1 MSTFRPNWDK
11 AQALDTLETVT
22 TQMAVAVSRCS
33 RDFRYLWA
41 NQAYANWIQ
50 RPLSEVVGRPISEV
64 LGKDAFEAL
73 LPDFN
78 RVLAGEKVHYERETN
93 FRAIGQRWISAT
105 YTPTLDPN
113 EITDG
118 WVAVVIDVTER
129 RRAEQALCESEE
141 RLRLAAK
148 AGRMFAYSWDAATD
162 VIERSGES
170 AEILGVE
177 QKAAAT
183 GSAIS
188 AMVYPADKER
198 LGAALAKLSID
209 NPRLQITY
217 RMVRPDGAVIW
228 LERNSCAYFDE
239 RGKIKRII
247 GMVLDVTKRRRAE
260 EALRRSEERL
270 RLAQWAARIG
280 TFDLNLRTGV
290 DIWTPETEALYGL
303 PPGGFAGTL
312 TAFENL
318 IHPDDREKVIEL
330 TREMMKTGQPA
341 EGEWRVIWPD
351 GSVHWIAS
359 RGQVLMDESGKPSR
373 MLGVNMDV
381 TERKLAEDKLREYE
395 RAVENAEDMIGVIDR
410 QYRFLLANRQY
421 LKMRNLTREQ
431 VVGHFVADV
440 LNKEIFETEVKPK
453 LDECFQGKVVRYEM
467 KFSYPSVGERD
478 LLLSYFPIE
487 GVNGVD
493 RVACILHDIT
503 DRKRAEVAL
512 LEMNRTLEAQ
522 GSLLRSR
529 EELLKIFVKNTPA
542 GVAMFDRDMRYLQV
556 SDRWCTDYSVDS
568 AQIQGRSHYE
578 LFPDLPQHWKEMH
591 RRGLEGETLQAED
604 RWDREHGTKWVRWEI
619 RPWFNIDGVPGGI
632 LIFAEDI
639 THRKQ
644 TEEALSGMT
653 GKLVEAQEQERARIA
668 RELHDDIN
676 QRLAVLA
683 IECDRLRERN
693 DLPSEVRGY
702 AHKLKEL
709 AADISSRVYAVSHQL
724 HSSTLDVLGL
734 VKGMRGWCKEFGN
747 QQKLEIDFK
756 SDNVPSVPQQISLCL
771 FRVLQEALHNA
782 AKHSGVKRIEV
793 RLVKHSSEIHL
804 TVRDS
809 GRGFDIGA
817 ASQSRGL
824 GLTSMKERV
833 RLAGG
838 TIGIES
844 KPRGGTTIHVRV
856 PLESKHHSQ
865 RTAV

>member
-1 MSTFRPNWDK
+1 
-11 AQALDTLETVT
+11 
-22 TQMAVAVSRCS
+22 
-33 RDFRYLWA
+33 
-41 NQAYANWIQ
+41 
-50 RPLSEVVGRPISEV
+50 
-64 LGKDAFEAL
+64 
-73 LPDFN
+73 
-78 RVLAGEKVHYERETN
+78 
-93 FRAIGQRWISAT
+93 
-105 YTPTLDPN
+105 
-113 EITDG
+113 
-118 WVAVVIDVTER
+118 
-129 RRAEQALCESEE
+129 
-141 RLRLAAK
+141 
-148 AGRMFAYSWDAATD
+148 
-162 VIERSGES
+162 
-170 AEILGVE
+170 
-177 QKAAAT
+177 
-183 GSAIS
+183 
-188 AMVYPADKER
+188 
-198 LGAALAKLSID
+198 
-209 NPRLQITY
+209 
-217 RMVRPDGAVIW
+217 
-228 LERNSCAYFDE
+228 
-239 RGKIKRII
+239 
-247 GMVLDVTKRRRAE
+247 
-260 EALRRSEERL
+260 
-270 RLAQWAARIG
+270 
-280 TFDLNLRTGV
+280 
-290 DIWTPETEALYGL
+290 
-303 PPGGFAGTL
+303 
-312 TAFENL
+312 
-318 IHPDDREKVIEL
+318 
-330 TREMMKTGQPA
+330 
-341 EGEWRVIWPD
+341 
-351 GSVHWIAS
+351 
-359 RGQVLMDESGKPSR
+359 
-373 MLGVNMDV
+373 
-381 TERKLAEDKLREYE
+381 
-395 RAVENAEDMIGVIDR
+395 
-410 QYRFLLANRQY
+410 
-421 LKMRNLTREQ
+421 
-431 VVGHFVADV
+431 
-440 LNKEIFETEVKPK
+440 
-453 LDECFQGKVVRYEM
+453 
-467 KFSYPSVGERD
+467 
-478 LLLSYFPIE
+478 
-487 GVNGVD
+487 
-493 RVACILHDIT
+493 
-503 DRKRAEVAL
+503 
-512 LEMNRTLEAQ
+512 
-522 GSLLRSR
+522 
-529 EELLKIFVKNTPA
+529 
-542 GVAMFDRDMRYLQV
+542 MFDRDMRYLQV
-556 SDRWCTDYSVDS
+556 SDRWCADYSVDS
-568 AQIQGRSHYE
+568 SQILGRSHYE

>member
-1 MSTFRPNWDK
+1 
-11 AQALDTLETVT
+11 
-22 TQMAVAVSRCS
+22 
-33 RDFRYLWA
+33 
-41 NQAYANWIQ
+41 
-50 RPLSEVVGRPISEV
+50 